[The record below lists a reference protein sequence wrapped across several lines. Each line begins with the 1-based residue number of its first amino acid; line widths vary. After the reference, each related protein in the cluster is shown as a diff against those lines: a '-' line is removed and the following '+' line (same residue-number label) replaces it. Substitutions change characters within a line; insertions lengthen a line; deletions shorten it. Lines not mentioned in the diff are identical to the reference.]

1 MEAQDNIFAR
11 SEGDRWFERNAKAL
25 QCFNPTEDTPLKL
38 MQFYGV
44 SPRSVLEIGAANGFR
59 LAEIQRRSGA
69 RAVGVELSHQAI
81 ADGRARF
88 PLVTFVRGAANS
100 VPLQE
105 VFDLVIVN
113 FVFHWV
119 DRIHL
124 LQSVAETDRL
134 LRDGGFL
141 VIGDFYPS
149 NRLQV
154 PYHHLKAGEV
164 LTFKQN
170 YADVFL
176 SSGLYHPVC
185 LMTAHHASKKPDP
198 EVSENE
204 RIGTWLLRKELQRHY
219 INSEINGNHG

>member
-134 LRDGGFL
+134 RHTHAPAHARCLGAQGVVEYTAFADQDRAGGDIASALPLDFDGEARDMCT
-141 VIGDFYPS
+141 S
-149 NRLQV
+149 NR
-154 PYHHLKAGEV
+154 HWA
-164 LTFKQN
+164 T
-170 YADVFL
+170 
-176 SSGLYHPVC
+176 
-185 LMTAHHASKKPDP
+185 
-198 EVSENE
+198 
-204 RIGTWLLRKELQRHY
+204 
-219 INSEINGNHG
+219 

>member
-154 PYHHLKAGEV
+154 PYHHLTAGEV